1 MNIASLKFGLTI
13 FLSFSLLA
21 CGGVKDEKMGL
32 DERIAEYGYRP
43 GENVDQIQAYR
54 ISDWTYLD
62 DHHFMFSNGLSDHY
76 LISLKNACG
85 ELRSSETLAFKT
97 RTSTLTKFDVVIV
110 PQSGVDKRCSIESIS
125 RLTPA
130 D

>member
-1 MNIASLKFGLTI
+1 MNITSLKVGLTI

-21 CGGVKDEKMGL
+21 CGGVKDEQMGL

-43 GENVDQIQAYR
+43 GENIDQIQAYR

-62 DHHFMFSNGLSDHY
+62 DHHLMFSNGLSDHY
-76 LISLKNACG
+76 LISLKNACS

-110 PQSGVDKRCSIESIS
+110 PQSGVNKRCSIESIS
-125 RLTPA
+125 RLTPT